1 MFRPHCPLPSLTIS
15 RLCRCRAE
23 FIPIR
28 SETRRLSPPPLC
40 HPERSEGSAFP
51 FSVPPPVTNHQS
63 PVTKSFA
70 IRTYAKPARN
80 PFRIRTSKTQHLK
93 PFRMNTYEKTGGG
106 SPSSTPGILQLVTT
120 HKRTNSTGWCP
131 RIPNPFMHFR
141 TLSVTHGGGRACS

>member
-1 MFRPHCPLPSLTIS
+1 MLRPHCPLPSLTIS

-40 HPERSEGSAFP
+40 HPERSQGSAFP
-51 FSVPPPVTNHQS
+51 SSVPPPVTNHHS
-63 PVTKSFA
+63 PLTKSFA

-106 SPSSTPGILQLVTT
+106 PPFQRRSSPRRLALHYSTDAKHNDT
-120 HKRTNSTGWCP
+120 
-131 RIPNPFMHFR
+131 
-141 TLSVTHGGGRACS
+141 